1 MENSTPVFKLL
12 IKLMGQS
19 VHFDIKGVG
28 QAVSQEIE
36 FVFKGVDELE
46 LGILNYLDSIRF
58 KGSST
63 TVNQAYDYVE
73 DQIGIINKELKMLSS
88 DAVKDYKSWLAHDDK
103 HAPAKHTKFETGIDP
118 FSILIRLRCIDMESA
133 DANS

>member
-12 IKLMGQS
+12 IKLMGQF

-36 FVFKGVDELE
+36 FVFKGVDGLE

-73 DQIGIINKELKMLSS
+73 DQIDIIRKEIKILASS
-88 DAVKDYKSWLAHDDK
+88 AVSDYKSWLAHDDK
-103 HAPAKHTKFETGIDP
+103 HAPAKHTKFETGINP
-118 FSILIRLRCIDMESA
+118 FSILIRLRCIDMEPA

>member
-1 MENSTPVFKLL
+1 MENSTPVFRLL

-19 VHFDIKGVG
+19 VHLDIKGVG
-28 QAVSQEIE
+28 RAVNQEIE

-46 LGILNYLDSIRF
+46 LGILSYLDSIRF
-58 KGSST
+58 KGSANLI
-63 TVNQAYDYVE
+63 NQGYDYIQE
-73 DQIGIINKELKMLSS
+73 QIDIIRKEVKLLAAS
-88 DAVKDYKSWLAHDDK
+88 AVSDYKSWLAHDDR

-118 FSILIRLRCIDMESA
+118 FSILMRLRCVDMESA